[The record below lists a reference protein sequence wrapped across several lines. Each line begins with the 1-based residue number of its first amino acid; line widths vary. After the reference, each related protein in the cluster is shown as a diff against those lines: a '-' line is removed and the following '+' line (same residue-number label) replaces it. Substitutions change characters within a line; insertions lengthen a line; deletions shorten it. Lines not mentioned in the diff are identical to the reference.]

1 MGIRLWHHFCWFCLA
16 VLTAAVAASIMQTQF
31 NLAALTELGLVIAWQ
46 DWLATTWFDL
56 TSFGPVVAALFAALL
71 AITLPVGHLLQR
83 WLVGRWH
90 WPLRRPLWLMLSA
103 GIGCWVMLWLMNS
116 VAPMPTLI
124 AATRSGLG
132 VLTFMLCAA
141 LGAWVYSRK
150 QTGSDTDE

>member
-16 VLTAAVAASIMQTQF
+16 VLTAAAAASIMQTQF
-31 NLAALTELGLVIAWQ
+31 NLAALTELGLAIAWQ

-56 TSFGPVVAALFAALL
+56 TSFGPVVAGLFAGLL
-71 AITLPVGHLLQR
+71 AITLTLGHWVQR
-83 WLVGRWH
+83 WLIGRWH
-90 WPLRRPLWLMLSA
+90 LSRPLWLMLSSA
-103 GIGCWVMLWLMNS
+103 IGCWVMLWLINS

-141 LGAWVYSRK
+141 LGAWVYSRE
-150 QTGSDTDE
+150 QTGGEAHE